1 MRTGR
6 GDWINHVFISRVP
19 FSQRR
24 HPATELMKDP
34 HDEALIAE
42 YMEWEVA
49 NAVKQVE
56 EVKRG
61 K

>member
-1 MRTGR
+1 
-6 GDWINHVFISRVP
+6 
-19 FSQRR
+19 
-24 HPATELMKDP
+24 MKDP